1 MDKGLLRAFLLVSLV
16 TLVLVSYPFLHA
28 AIPFLKGHYR
38 DIRLLPESVYQVT
51 GLSNPAMD
59 SMLTQA
65 ALPPVDSLSK
75 KPAQGSTTP
84 EKGLGSTEPLAQ
96 FLESLAKTDR
106 KTTDNTRI
114 AHYGDSMIEGD
125 LITMH
130 LRENF
135 QRDFGGEGIGF
146 MPITSITYGFR
157 TTIRHRFSSNWVY
170 HSPVKSGGSVFH
182 YGING
187 EVFYPTLSDQ
197 TYTVS
202 FRPSRDAFL
211 KRFPRTILYYGTA
224 GINDTLQQNRL
235 SFNNTSFSLE
245 GRQTVNQLVL
255 SDTITRTADLSFV
268 FERPV
273 PIYGVSFES
282 RQGVIVDNFAMRG
295 SSGMHLS
302 SIKPEVLQQFN
313 AYMNYDLIVLQ
324 FGLNVLGEVKDFSWY
339 RDRMIKVIRQY
350 QAAMP
355 SASILLV
362 GTGDRAKRAPDG
374 TMQTDPVVYR
384 LIQAQQEAATQT
396 GAAFFNLFEA
406 MGGTNSMVRWVDEL
420 KYANKDYAHLNFK
433 GAREAARLLYAHLME
448 AYEEYQATVSKTQP
462 AAEPQVSTD
471 QF

>member
-1 MDKGLLRAFLLVSLV
+1 MDKGLLRAFLLVILV
-16 TLVLVSYPFLHA
+16 TLVLVGYPFLHA
-28 AIPFLKGHYR
+28 AIPYLSQHYR
-38 DIRLLPESVYQVT
+38 DIRLLPESVYQMA
-51 GLSNPAMD
+51 GLTSPALD
-59 SMLTQA
+59 TLGA
-65 ALPPVDSLSK
+65 AVPSVPPDSL
-75 KPAQGSTTP
+75 AGASTSNNTSSP
-84 EKGLGSTEPLAQ
+84 IADSNTEPLAR

-130 LRENF
+130 LREQF

-170 HSPVKSGGSVFH
+170 QSPIKSGSSVFH
-182 YGING
+182 YGISG

-202 FRPSRDAFL
+202 YRPSRDPFL
-211 KRFPRTILYYGTA
+211 KRFPRTILYYGA
-224 GINDTLQQNRL
+224 NGVNDTLVQNQL
-235 SFNNTSFSLE
+235 SFNNTSFTLKGTE
-245 GRQTVNQLVL
+245 IVNQLVL
-255 SDTITRTADLSFV
+255 TDSITRTADLSFV
-268 FERPV
+268 FARPM

-282 RQGVIVDNFAMRG
+282 RQGVILDNFAMRG

-324 FGLNVLGEVKDFSWY
+324 FGLNVLGDVKDFSWY
-339 RDRMIKVIRQY
+339 RDSMIKVIRQY

-362 GTGDRAKRAPDG
+362 STGDRAKRAPDG
-374 TMQTDPVVYR
+374 SMQTDPVVYR
-384 LIQAQQEAATQT
+384 LIQAQQDAATQT

-406 MGGTNSMVRWVDEL
+406 MGGANSMVRWVDEL

-433 GAREAARLLYAHLME
+433 GAREAARLMYDYLMQ
-448 AYEEYQATVSKTQP
+448 AYQEYQASSTKPQAVT
-462 AAEPQVSTD
+462 EPQVNTD